1 MKTTSGFK
9 VFPIGVIKYLTWPD
23 TTWAQRVTCTHHL
36 WTIPLFMYACNGF
49 KFPIETYF
57 FSFFIIILNVL
68 LSRYMTPIV
77 LESRTN
83 NNDKERT
90 VKYLNINLGHEVW
103 KDIKLEFIQIQHDNP
118 PANLYLFRLL
128 WRWQVFNGIVLV
140 MVLYPLSL
148 LFYPYG

>member
-1 MKTTSGFK
+1 
-9 VFPIGVIKYLTWPD
+9 
-23 TTWAQRVTCTHHL
+23 
-36 WTIPLFMYACNGF
+36 
-49 KFPIETYF
+49 
-57 FSFFIIILNVL
+57 
-68 LSRYMTPIV
+68 MTPIV

-118 PANLYLFRLL
+118 PAYLYLFRLL